1 MNKIILKSLR
11 SHLLDRISLDA
22 LPESVWKRSSALNTW
37 GTNAIEGNTI
47 TQKEAENLILRER
60 SVANRSVREVLET
73 VQHEKAFRALLLRKN
88 EEMTLKTV
96 LELHEDVFRGILYD
110 AGQWRRVNVRIVG
123 ARFTPPRMEKV
134 VPEMTAWLEQYKRR
148 DIEGADPI
156 ELAAWMHFRF
166 EHVHPF
172 PDGNGRVGRLLLNLH
187 MLKHNWPPVHILPVN
202 REEYLSALE
211 AGETDLTDLIRLLE
225 KLLASSLLDLLDQVG
240 TKDDE
245 LMPLTKAAGLAGHSE
260 NYLALRCKQGEL
272 PGIQTSKAWKTS
284 KRAIEVYAENIGR

>member
-1 MNKIILKSLR
+1 MNKTILESLR
-11 SHLLDRISLDA
+11 SHLLDRVSLEA
-22 LPESVWKRSSALNTW
+22 LPESIWKRSSALNTW

-47 TQKEAENLILRER
+47 TQKEAENLIFKER
-60 SVANRSVREVLET
+60 SVAHRSVREVLET

-88 EEMTLKTV
+88 EEITLKTV

-134 VPEMTAWLEQYKRR
+134 VPEMTTWLEEYRRR

-156 ELAAWMHFRF
+156 ELAAWMHFQF
-166 EHVHPF
+166 EHVHPLS
-172 PDGNGRVGRLLLNLH
+172 DGNGRVGRLLLNLH
-187 MLKHNWPPVHILPVN
+187 MLKHNWPPVHILPIT

-211 AGETDLTDLIRLLE
+211 AGETDLSPLVRFLE
-225 KLLASSLLDLLDQVG
+225 KLLASSILDLLDQVG

-245 LMPLTKAAGLAGHSE
+245 LISLKKAADFAGHSE
-260 NYLALRCKQGEL
+260 KYLALRCKQGEL
-272 PGIQTSKAWKTS
+272 PGVQTSKAWKTS
-284 KRAIEVYAENIGR
+284 RRAIEIYAKNVGR